1 MSAAERLRPAARA
14 ALAGAAALVAAIA
27 VSAPTA
33 SARAHPTATAAATT
47 TAGASAAQPSVKR
60 FSLAGY
66 VIDARYT
73 LGRNKGNTFQQTYKK
88 STVHGVPIKGPY
100 VGTKFPV
107 EDYVAMPIG
116 NHELYVAWLDTKTHA
131 LLDVFVMNFAT
142 HVVFDYAPGSLHP
155 ESSGTVKI
163 VKKGAAKTP

>member
-1 MSAAERLRPAARA
+1 MYRKHRLR
-14 ALAGAAALVAAIA
+14 LAGLALL
-27 VSAPTA
+27 
-33 SARAHPTATAAATT
+33 
-47 TAGASAAQPSVKR
+47 AGASACVWTAAAGSTAVGRTAPSAHVASAGSGQPSVKR
-60 FSLAGY
+60 FNMAGY
-66 VIDARYT
+66 VIDAQYS
-73 LGRNKGNTFQQTYKK
+73 LGRNSGNTFEQTYKA

-142 HVVFDYAPGSLHP
+142 HTVFDYAPGSLHP

-163 VKKGAAKTP
+163 VKSGTSKAP

>member
-1 MSAAERLRPAARA
+1 MYSASRRRLASIALLTCVSMFAWAAAAGGIAFARTSSSARPAS
-14 ALAGAAALVAAIA
+14 
-27 VSAPTA
+27 SA
-33 SARAHPTATAAATT
+33 S
-47 TAGASAAQPSVKR
+47 GGPSVKR

-66 VIDARYT
+66 VIDAQYS
-73 LGRNKGNTFQQTYKK
+73 LGRNAGNTFEQTYKS
-88 STVHGVPIKGPY
+88 STVHGVPIKGPF
-100 VGTKFPV
+100 VGSKFPV

-131 LLDVFVMNFAT
+131 LLDVFVMNFKT

-163 VKKGAAKTP
+163 VKTGKTQLP